1 MNHSQLRAFHAVAQ
15 EGSFTRAAETLRVSQ
30 PTLSGHVRALEEGY
44 GVELFERR
52 GRSIRL
58 TEFGRSLLEVTE
70 RYFATEEEAAH
81 LLSTA
86 KGLLQGRLN
95 VSADSPFYVVP
106 LLAAFSRRFPA
117 VKRSLS
123 FGNSQTVLRDLLAR
137 ACDVGIVAG
146 VEVDARVHTV
156 PIYRDRLVVF
166 VNHGHIWAQQRSIR
180 LADLAEHIVL
190 LRERGS
196 TTRML
201 LEAALEKR
209 GVRLGETLELGSR
222 EAIREAAAEGL
233 GVGVVNEAEVGRD
246 DRLHKLDIRDAAITV
261 TEYAACLIDRRQAPE
276 VAAFLDL
283 AEEMAKV

>member
-1 MNHSQLRAFHAVAQ
+1 MS
-15 EGSFTRAAETLRVSQ
+15 
-30 PTLSGHVRALEEGY
+30 VRAGEGVD
-44 GVELFERR
+44 G
-52 GRSIRL
+52 
-58 TEFGRSLLEVTE
+58 
-70 RYFATEEEAAH
+70 
-81 LLSTA
+81 
-86 KGLLQGRLN
+86 
-95 VSADSPFYVVP
+95 SPFYVVP

-146 VEVDARVHTV
+146 VEADARIHTV

-166 VNHGHIWAQQRSIR
+166 VNHGHAWAQQRSIR
-180 LADLAEHIVL
+180 LADLADQIVL

-201 LEAALEKR
+201 LEAALEKH
-209 GVRLGETLELGSR
+209 GVRLGESLELGSR